1 MKIWQDGMDLHRL
14 MAQVQA
20 IIEKQVEQQKTFEKM
35 VIANGILESTQVSE
49 QQHLCWLMDLGF
61 LLYLVLLQID
71 FYSLPFTNQGIC
83 CFC

>member
-49 QQHLCWLMDLGF
+49 QQHLC
-61 LLYLVLLQID
+61 
-71 FYSLPFTNQGIC
+71 
-83 CFC
+83 